1 MDPEESMPM
10 EDDLAQEA
18 QGDATPSSEL
28 GAVQTAEETSAPLDE
43 ETTGFETAD
52 NTGRL
57 PKLDEA
63 LLSTDEEEE
72 PLVDFDG
79 HFPAY
84 EAEMGPLDEPE
95 LAGDEDAL
103 ALEES
108 DETVLLSEDGTV
120 LMSADDGTVLPAD
133 EETAHLSDDEDD
145 ETTLLSDADDGET
158 TLLPDGDEE
167 TTLLPDNDE
176 ETTLLTG
183 SEDKE
188 AILPPKDEV
197 TVLLNDGEETVLFT
211 SNTATTVLPFSQE
224 EMPVIS
230 ADEGDG
236 GKDALEA
243 LKAKEGRHRELSRK
257 NLVRLVA
264 IVALSIMLC
273 GIVGYGV
280 IEALRPKILV
290 PQTAEVEYRDFV
302 TVVQGQGALMPTS
315 SVLVTPEVTGTVD
328 TVYVSEG
335 QTVKKDDVLFTI
347 KNDSLDKAIND
358 TSRQVTSAET
368 ALNTANEALAEV
380 QKSLDDARAINE
392 AQKAQAE
399 ADKKNAEEAYNQAYN
414 NSVAW
419 ANQRVSDM
427 EALYDQAVAYQT
439 DAQNA
444 LSNAAVEV
452 DVKNKELDKALKEQN
467 KAADALNADLE
478 NEDKRKAYED
488 ADKAYNEALAAAE
501 QAQADYDNANLTLST
516 ANDGVANAHQN
527 LEQARNERVSE
538 EETARKAGEQ
548 ARAAVTI
555 TQVEEFN
562 DTPYITQIETAQQ
575 SVIKAKE
582 AYDAAVSAYNKAVET
597 ASKRTVKAPTYGT
610 ITLLTAK
617 TGGAV
622 QQQPY
627 VEISDVSQMKVTIGV
642 SELDIATIKAGQRA
656 DITFGALPETKLAG
670 EVLFSGPTGVG
681 SNDTSNFPVELLI
694 RKPAPDLK
702 VGMTADVIITTQSV
716 PDALVVPLSALIE
729 GKGTTKTTYVD
740 VLVDPETYTS
750 ERREVTTGERSATEI
765 VITSGLKPGETLVI
779 PNGFG
784 WLDQTAGLDQ
794 TAADAS

>member
-1 MDPEESMPM
+1 MDPEETMPM

-63 LLSTDEEEE
+63 LLVADEEEE

-120 LMSADDGTVLPAD
+120 LPAD
-133 EETAHLSDDEDD
+133 EETVHLSDDEDD
-145 ETTLLSDADDGET
+145 ETTLLSDADDEET

-167 TTLLPDNDE
+167 TILLPDNDE

-183 SEDKE
+183 SEDEE

-302 TVVQGQGALMPTS
+302 TVVQGQGALRPTS

-427 EALYDQAVAYQT
+427 EALYDQAVAHQT

-478 NEDKRKAYED
+478 NESKRKAYED

-597 ASKRTVKAPTYGT
+597 ANKRTVKAPTYGT

-656 DITFGALPETKLAG
+656 DITFAALPETKLAG

-794 TAADAS
+794 AAADAS